1 MRRSS
6 SVRRAWTS
14 SSELACQDYKLTNR
28 SLRPLFLSL
37 WPGNQHEVKK
47 LRKMR
52 EDLANEISELVD
64 EFGPKMF
71 ENFDKARMLPSAST
85 KKNQHVEPSML
96 SHPIN
101 WLDERIFGWR
111 RNSVQAEAWA
121 DGSFDQNRSPR
132 SVPSTAPG
140 SPHESDLEDAE
151 DVDYDDI
158 LAVIDHR
165 GGKSPRRRTRAGRSY
180 SDLRT
185 QPLSPLAGDGG
196 LASPGPSSPLLT
208 VPGEEEGLHHRR
220 AYRANIDSHGEPAA
234 EPAAESPNGRG
245 AEAPAGALGL
255 DKGE

>member
-1 MRRSS
+1 
-6 SVRRAWTS
+6 
-14 SSELACQDYKLTNR
+14 
-28 SLRPLFLSL
+28 
-37 WPGNQHEVKK
+37 
-47 LRKMR
+47 MR
-52 EDLANEISELVD
+52 EELSNEISELVD

-71 ENFDKARMLPSAST
+71 DNFDKTRMLPSASS

-111 RNSVQAEAWA
+111 RNGSAAEAWA
-121 DGSFDQNRSPR
+121 DGTNDQNRSPR

-165 GGKSPRRRTRAGRSY
+165 GGKSPRRRTRTGRSY

-185 QPLSPLAGDGG
+185 QPLSPLAADGG
-196 LASPGPSSPLLT
+196 LASPSSPLLT
-208 VPGEEEGLHHRR
+208 VPGEEDGLHHRR
-220 AYRANIDSHGEPAA
+220 AYRANIDAHGEPAVPDSPTA
-234 EPAAESPNGRG
+234 PNGSNG
-245 AEAPAGALGL
+245 IAAQGALGL